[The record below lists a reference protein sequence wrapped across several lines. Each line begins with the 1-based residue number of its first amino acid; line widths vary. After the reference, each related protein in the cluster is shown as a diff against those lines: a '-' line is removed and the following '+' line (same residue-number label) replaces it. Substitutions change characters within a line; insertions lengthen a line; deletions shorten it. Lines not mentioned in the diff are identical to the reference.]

1 MKNRRRVGAAVAA
14 LLLGGAGLAI
24 TASPAQAAETTFK
37 VKCVPPAGGGS
48 PVEGETTAKV
58 TAPATA
64 KVGDEVEVSWETVKP
79 ASNNTDLMD
88 IPKDSVQPTGWITVG
103 GGGGELKVVGEK
115 KNPPIPKKAP
125 MQLSTMSG
133 KLKLTKAGKI
143 TLTPGKYDVAV
154 TFSFGT
160 FVTKCAPV
168 GEVTGG
174 ATIDVSAG
182 TSGGTTT
189 GGTTNG
195 GTTTGG
201 TTTGG
206 TTTGGTTSGGTTTG
220 GTTTGGTTTGG
231 TTTGGSTTGGTTSGG
246 TTTGGTTSGGTTGGS
261 GGQTDFPGKAVE
273 VAFDCGPVVPGG
285 IKTPV
290 TINAKKNGGSYDLT
304 VKTAKGAMAAP
315 MALPAGALKPSMDV
329 KLGGA
334 DSGTVKVSGPANA
347 EPIPDKAP
355 VSLSDMT
362 GTYKP
367 GKSGKVTLS
376 PDRLTIDV
384 TMAPGSTPINVPCKA
399 TSSGVSLELDT
410 AAQPGGSGSSS
421 GGTGSSGGS
430 ATGSSGGLAE
440 TGAEDEGGLQA
451 LALVAGTVILLGGA
465 VFTFT
470 PWRRLR
476 GGGTR

>member
-1 MKNRRRVGAAVAA
+1 MKNRRRVSAALVA

-24 TASPAQAAETTFK
+24 TAPTAQAAEATFK

-64 KVGDEVEVSWETVKP
+64 KVGDEVDVSWETVKP

-88 IPKDSVQPTGWITVG
+88 IPQDSVQPTGWITVG

-125 MQLSTMSG
+125 MQMSTMKG

-154 TFSFGT
+154 SFSFGT

-168 GEVTGG
+168 GEVKGG
-174 ATIDVSAG
+174 ATIDVS
-182 TSGGTTT
+182 GGS
-189 GGTTNG
+189 
-195 GTTTGG
+195 
-201 TTTGG
+201 
-206 TTTGGTTSGGTTTG
+206 SGGTTTG

-231 TTTGGSTTGGTTSGG
+231 TTTGGTATGGSTTGGS
-246 TTTGGTTSGGTTGGS
+246 TTGGS
-261 GGQTDFPGKAVE
+261 TASGGSGGGGGQTDFPGKAVE
-273 VAFDCGPVVPGG
+273 VAFDCGAVVPGG

-376 PDRLTIDV
+376 PDQLTIDV

-410 AAQPGGSGSSS
+410 TAQPGGSGSSTS
-421 GGTGSSGGS
+421 TGGS
-430 ATGSSGGLAE
+430 TTSGGGLAD
-440 TGAEDEGGLQA
+440 TGAEDEGGIKA

-465 VFTFT
+465 VFTVSRPRWRPRTT
-470 PWRRLR
+470 PAPTPSAPLSP
-476 GGGTR
+476 

>member
-1 MKNRRRVGAAVAA
+1 MKTQRRVSAAVVA
-14 LLLGGAGLAI
+14 LLLGGAGIAI
-24 TASPAQAAETTFK
+24 TASPAQAAETKFN

-58 TAPATA
+58 TAPASA
-64 KVGDEVEVSWETVKP
+64 KVGDEVDVSWETVKP

-88 IPKDSVQPTGWITVG
+88 IPQDAVQPTGWITVS

-125 MQLSTMSG
+125 MQMSVMKG

-160 FVTKCAPV
+160 FVTKCAPTGAV
-168 GEVTGG
+168 GVG

-182 TSGGTTT
+182 S
-189 GGTTNG
+189 
-195 GTTTGG
+195 
-201 TTTGG
+201 
-206 TTTGGTTSGGTTTG
+206 SGGTTTG

-231 TTTGGSTTGGTTSGG
+231 TTTGG
-246 TTTGGTTSGGTTGGS
+246 TTTGGTTSGGSTTGGG
-261 GGQTDFPGKAVE
+261 GGQTEFPGKAVE

-376 PDRLTIDV
+376 PDQLTIDV

-410 AAQPGGSGSSS
+410 TAQPGGSGSSTSSASSTS
-421 GGTGSSGGS
+421 G
-430 ATGSSGGLAE
+430 GGLAE
-440 TGAEDEGGLQA
+440 TGAEDEGGIKA

-476 GGGTR
+476 GTR

>member
-1 MKNRRRVGAAVAA
+1 MSAAVIA
-14 LLLGGAGLAI
+14 LLLGGAGIAI
-24 TASPAQAAETTFK
+24 GATPAQAAETKFN
-37 VKCVPPAGGGS
+37 VKCVPPAGGGA

-58 TAPATA
+58 TAPASA
-64 KVGDEVEVSWETVKP
+64 KVGDEVDVSWETVKP

-88 IPKDSVQPTGWITVG
+88 IPQDAVQPTGWITVG

-125 MQLSTMSG
+125 MQMSVMKG

-160 FVTKCAPV
+160 FVTKCAPTGAV
-168 GEVTGG
+168 GVG
-174 ATIDVSAG
+174 ATIDVAAG
-182 TSGGTTT
+182 S
-189 GGTTNG
+189 
-195 GTTTGG
+195 
-201 TTTGG
+201 
-206 TTTGGTTSGGTTTG
+206 SGGTTTG

-231 TTTGGSTTGGTTSGG
+231 TTTTGGS
-246 TTTGGTTSGGTTGGS
+246 TTTGGTTGGSTGGG

-376 PDRLTIDV
+376 PDQLTIDV

-399 TSSGVSLELDT
+399 ASSGVSLELDT
-410 AAQPGGSGSSS
+410 AAQPGGSGSSTS
-421 GGTGSSGGS
+421 SSGS
-430 ATGSSGGLAE
+430 TTSGGLAE
-440 TGAEDEGGLQA
+440 TGAEDEGGIKA

-476 GGGTR
+476 GTR

>member
-1 MKNRRRVGAAVAA
+1 MAA

-88 IPKDSVQPTGWITVG
+88 IPQDSVQPTGWITVG

-125 MQLSTMSG
+125 MQMSTMKG
-133 KLKLTKAGKI
+133 KLKLTKAGRI

-168 GEVTGG
+168 GEVEGG

-182 TSGGTTT
+182 S
-189 GGTTNG
+189 
-195 GTTTGG
+195 
-201 TTTGG
+201 
-206 TTTGGTTSGGTTTG
+206 SGGTTTG

-231 TTTGGSTTGGTTSGG
+231 TTTGGTTTGGATTGGTTTSSGG
-246 TTTGGTTSGGTTGGS
+246 SGSGGG

-290 TINAKKNGGSYDLT
+290 TINAKKNGGGYDLT

-362 GTYKP
+362 GTYTP

-399 TSSGVSLELDT
+399 ASSGVSLELDT
-410 AAQPGGSGSSS
+410 TAQPGGSGSST
-421 GGTGSSGGS
+421 GGSGGS
-430 ATGSSGGLAE
+430 GTSGGLAE
-440 TGAEDEGGLQA
+440 TGAEDEGGIKA
-451 LALVAGTVILLGGA
+451 LALVAGTVVLLGGA

-476 GGGTR
+476 GSR

>member
-1 MKNRRRVGAAVAA
+1 MKNRRRVSAALVA

-24 TASPAQAAETTFK
+24 TAPTAQAAEATFK
-37 VKCVPPAGGGS
+37 VRCVPPAGGGS
-48 PVEGETTAKV
+48 PVEGETTAKI
-58 TAPATA
+58 TAPAAA
-64 KVGDEVEVSWETVKP
+64 KVGDEVDVSWETVKP

-88 IPKDSVQPTGWITVG
+88 IPQDSVQPTGWITVG

-125 MQLSTMSG
+125 MQMSTMKG
-133 KLKLTKAGKI
+133 KLKLTKAGRI
-143 TLTPGKYDVAV
+143 SLTPGKYDVAV

-168 GEVTGG
+168 GEVKGG
-174 ATIDVSAG
+174 AVIDVS
-182 TSGGTTT
+182 GGSS
-189 GGTTNG
+189 
-195 GTTTGG
+195 
-201 TTTGG
+201 
-206 TTTGGTTSGGTTTG
+206 GGTTSGGTTSG
-220 GTTTGGTTTGG
+220 GTAA
-231 TTTGGSTTGGTTSGG
+231 GGTTSGG
-246 TTTGGTTSGGTTGGS
+246 TTSGGSTASGGTTTSGGS
-261 GGQTDFPGKAVE
+261 GGGGGQSDFPGKAVE

-367 GKSGKVTLS
+367 GRSGKVTLS
-376 PDRLTIDV
+376 PDQLTIDV
-384 TMAPGSTPINVPCKA
+384 TMAPGATPITVPCKA

-410 AAQPGGSGSSS
+410 TAQPGGSGSS
-421 GGTGSSGGS
+421 TS
-430 ATGSSGGLAE
+430 ATGSTTSGDLAE
-440 TGAEDEGGLQA
+440 TGAEDEGGIQA

-476 GGGTR
+476 GTR

>member
-1 MKNRRRVGAAVAA
+1 MKNRRRVSAALVA

-24 TASPAQAAETTFK
+24 TAPTAQAAEATFK

-64 KVGDEVEVSWETVKP
+64 KVGDEVDVSWETVKP

-88 IPKDSVQPTGWITVG
+88 IPQDSVQPTGWITVG

-125 MQLSTMSG
+125 MQMSTMKG

-154 TFSFGT
+154 SFSFGT

-168 GEVTGG
+168 GEVKGG
-174 ATIDVSAG
+174 ATIDVS
-182 TSGGTTT
+182 GGS
-189 GGTTNG
+189 
-195 GTTTGG
+195 
-201 TTTGG
+201 
-206 TTTGGTTSGGTTTG
+206 SGGTTTG

-231 TTTGGSTTGGTTSGG
+231 TTTGGSTTGGS
-246 TTTGGTTSGGTTGGS
+246 TTGGS
-261 GGQTDFPGKAVE
+261 TASGGSGGGGQTDFPGKAVE
-273 VAFDCGPVVPGG
+273 VAFDCGAVVPGG

-376 PDRLTIDV
+376 PDQLTIDV

-410 AAQPGGSGSSS
+410 TAQPGGSGSSTS
-421 GGTGSSGGS
+421 TTGS
-430 ATGSSGGLAE
+430 TTSGGLAD
-440 TGAEDEGGLQA
+440 TGAEDEGGIKA

-476 GGGTR
+476 GTR

>member
-1 MKNRRRVGAAVAA
+1 MSAALVA

-24 TASPAQAAETTFK
+24 TAPTAQAAEATFK

-48 PVEGETTAKV
+48 PVEGETTARV

-88 IPKDSVQPTGWITVG
+88 IPQDSVQPTGWITVG

-125 MQLSTMSG
+125 MQMSTMKG
-133 KLKLTKAGKI
+133 KLKLTKAGRI
-143 TLTPGKYDVAV
+143 SLTPGKYDVAV

-168 GEVTGG
+168 GEVKGG
-174 ATIDVSAG
+174 AVIDVSG
-182 TSGGTTT
+182 GSSGGTTSGGTTS
-189 GGTTNG
+189 
-195 GTTTGG
+195 
-201 TTTGG
+201 GG

-220 GTTTGGTTTGG
+220 GTTTGGTT
-231 TTTGGSTTGGTTSGG
+231 S
-246 TTTGGTTSGGTTGGS
+246 GGS
-261 GGQTDFPGKAVE
+261 GGGGGRTDFPGKAVE
-273 VAFDCGPVVPGG
+273 VSFDCGAVVPGG

-290 TINAKKNGGSYDLT
+290 TINAKKNGGGYDLT

-376 PDRLTIDV
+376 PDQLTIDV

-410 AAQPGGSGSSS
+410 TAQPGGSGSST
-421 GGTGSSGGS
+421 GGTGSTGG
-430 ATGSSGGLAE
+430 AASGGLAE
-440 TGAEDEGGLQA
+440 TGAEDEGGIKA

-476 GGGTR
+476 GTR

>member
-1 MKNRRRVGAAVAA
+1 MKNRRRATAALVA

-24 TASPAQAAETTFK
+24 TAPTAQAAEATFK
-37 VKCVPPAGGGS
+37 VRCVPPAGGGS
-48 PVEGETTAKV
+48 PVEGETTAKI
-58 TAPATA
+58 TAPAAA
-64 KVGDEVEVSWETVKP
+64 KVGDEVDVSWETLKP

-125 MQLSTMSG
+125 MQMSTMKG
-133 KLKLTKAGKI
+133 KLKLTKAGRI
-143 TLTPGKYDVAV
+143 TLTPGRYDVAV

-168 GEVTGG
+168 GEVAGG
-174 ATIDVSAG
+174 AAIDVSGDSSA
-182 TSGGTTT
+182 
-189 GGTTNG
+189 

-201 TTTGG
+201 TTTAGG
-206 TTTGGTTSGGTTTG
+206 TANGG
-220 GTTTGGTTTGG
+220 
-231 TTTGGSTTGGTTSGG
+231 
-246 TTTGGTTSGGTTGGS
+246 TTGGTTSGGTTGGTTS
-261 GGQTDFPGKAVE
+261 GGTTSGGSTTGGSTASGGSGGGGGQSDFPGTAVE
-273 VAFDCGPVVPGG
+273 VTFDCGAVVPGG

-290 TINAKKNGGSYDLT
+290 TINARKNGGSYGLT

-329 KLGGA
+329 RLGGA

-362 GTYKP
+362 GTYTP
-367 GKSGKVTLS
+367 GGSGRVTLS

-384 TMAPGSTPINVPCKA
+384 TMAPGSTPINVPCRA

-410 AAQPGGSGSSS
+410 TAQPGGSGSAT
-421 GGTGSSGGS
+421 GTTGST
-430 ATGSSGGLAE
+430 ASGGLAE
-440 TGAEDEGGLQA
+440 TGARDGGGVKA
-451 LALVAGTVILLGGA
+451 LALIAGTVILLGGA

-476 GGGTR
+476 GTR

>member
-1 MKNRRRVGAAVAA
+1 MKNRRRVSAALVA

-24 TASPAQAAETTFK
+24 TAPTAQAAEATFK

-64 KVGDEVEVSWETVKP
+64 KVGDEVDVSWETVKP

-88 IPKDSVQPTGWITVG
+88 IPQDSVQPTGWITVS

-125 MQLSTMSG
+125 MQMSTMKG

-154 TFSFGT
+154 SFSFGT

-168 GEVTGG
+168 GEVKGG
-174 ATIDVSAG
+174 ATIDVS
-182 TSGGTTT
+182 GG
-189 GGTTNG
+189 
-195 GTTTGG
+195 
-201 TTTGG
+201 
-206 TTTGGTTSGGTTTG
+206 SSG

-231 TTTGGSTTGGTTSGG
+231 TTTGGSTTGGS
-246 TTTGGTTSGGTTGGS
+246 TTGGS
-261 GGQTDFPGKAVE
+261 TASGGSGGGGGQTDFPGKAVE
-273 VAFDCGPVVPGG
+273 VAFDCGAVVPGG

-376 PDRLTIDV
+376 PDQLTIDV

-410 AAQPGGSGSSS
+410 TAQPGGSGSSTSTGGASAAS
-421 GGTGSSGGS
+421 G
-430 ATGSSGGLAE
+430 GGLAD
-440 TGAEDEGGLQA
+440 TGAEDEGGIKA

-476 GGGTR
+476 GTR

>member
-1 MKNRRRVGAAVAA
+1 MSAAVIA
-14 LLLGGAGLAI
+14 LLLGGAGIAI
-24 TASPAQAAETTFK
+24 GATPAQAAETKFN
-37 VKCVPPAGGGS
+37 VKCVPPAGGGD

-58 TAPATA
+58 TAPASA
-64 KVGDEVEVSWETVKP
+64 KVGDEVDVSWETVKP

-88 IPKDSVQPTGWITVG
+88 IPQDSVQPTGWITVG

-125 MQLSTMSG
+125 MQMSTMKG

-160 FVTKCAPV
+160 FVTKCAPTGDV
-168 GEVTGG
+168 GVG
-174 ATIDVSAG
+174 ATIDVAAG
-182 TSGGTTT
+182 TSGGTTN
-189 GGTTNG
+189 GGATNG
-195 GTTTGG
+195 GATNGGATNGGATNGGATTGG
-201 TTTGG
+201 ATNGG
-206 TTTGGTTSGGTTTG
+206 ATNGGATSGGTTAG
-220 GTTTGGTTTGG
+220 G
-231 TTTGGSTTGGTTSGG
+231 
-246 TTTGGTTSGGTTGGS
+246 
-261 GGQTDFPGKAVE
+261 GGQTDFPGKPVE

-304 VKTAKGAMAAP
+304 VKTAKGAMASP
-315 MALPAGALKPSMDV
+315 MALPAGALKPSMNI

-334 DSGTVKVSGPANA
+334 DSGMVKVSGPANA

-367 GKSGKVTLS
+367 GKTGKVTLS
-376 PDRLTIDV
+376 PDQLTIDV
-384 TMAPGSTPINVPCKA
+384 TMAPGATPINVPCKA
-399 TSSGVSLELDT
+399 ASSGVSLELDT
-410 AAQPGGSGSSS
+410 TAQEGGSGSPAT
-421 GGTGSSGGS
+421 TGSTGS
-430 ATGSSGGLAE
+430 AGASGGLAE
-440 TGAEDEGGLQA
+440 TGAEDEGGIKA

-476 GGGTR
+476 GTR

>member
-1 MKNRRRVGAAVAA
+1 MKNRRSVSAALVA

-24 TASPAQAAETTFK
+24 TAPPAQAAEATFK
-37 VKCVPPAGGGS
+37 VRCVPPAGGGS

-88 IPKDSVQPTGWITVG
+88 IPRDSVQPTGWITVG

-125 MQLSTMSG
+125 MQMSTMKG
-133 KLKLTKAGKI
+133 KLKLTKAGRVS
-143 TLTPGKYDVAV
+143 LTPGRYDVAV
-154 TFSFGT
+154 TFPFGT

-168 GEVTGG
+168 GEVRGG
-174 ATIDVSAG
+174 AVIDVSDG
-182 TSGGTTT
+182 SS
-189 GGTTNG
+189 G

-220 GTTTGGTTTGG
+220 GT
-231 TTTGGSTTGGTTSGG
+231 SSGG
-246 TTTGGTTSGGTTGGS
+246 TTTSGGS
-261 GGQTDFPGKAVE
+261 GGAGGRTDFPGKAVE
-273 VAFDCGPVVPGG
+273 VSFDCGAVVPGG
-285 IKTPV
+285 IRTPV
-290 TINAKKNGGSYDLT
+290 TINARKNGGSYDLT

-367 GKSGKVTLS
+367 GRSGKVTLS

-410 AAQPGGSGSSS
+410 TAQPGGSGSST
-421 GGTGSSGGS
+421 GGTGS
-430 ATGSSGGLAE
+430 AASGGLAE
-440 TGAEDEGGLQA
+440 TGAEDEGGIKA

-476 GGGTR
+476 GTR

>member
-1 MKNRRRVGAAVAA
+1 MSAALVA

-24 TASPAQAAETTFK
+24 TAPTAQAAEATFK
-37 VKCVPPAGGGS
+37 VRCVPPAGGGS
-48 PVEGETTAKV
+48 PVEGETTAKI
-58 TAPATA
+58 TAPAAA
-64 KVGDEVEVSWETVKP
+64 KVGDEVDVSWETVKP

-88 IPKDSVQPTGWITVG
+88 IPQDSVQPTGWITVG

-125 MQLSTMSG
+125 MQMSTMKG
-133 KLKLTKAGKI
+133 KLKLTKAGRI
-143 TLTPGKYDVAV
+143 SLTPGKYDVAV

-168 GEVTGG
+168 GEVKGG
-174 ATIDVSAG
+174 AVIDVS
-182 TSGGTTT
+182 GGSS
-189 GGTTNG
+189 
-195 GTTTGG
+195 
-201 TTTGG
+201 
-206 TTTGGTTSGGTTTG
+206 GGTTSGGTTSG
-220 GTTTGGTTTGG
+220 GTAA
-231 TTTGGSTTGGTTSGG
+231 GGTTSGG
-246 TTTGGTTSGGTTGGS
+246 TTSGGSTASGGTTTSGGS
-261 GGQTDFPGKAVE
+261 GGGGGQSDFPGKAVE
-273 VAFDCGPVVPGG
+273 VAFDCGAVVPGG

-367 GKSGKVTLS
+367 GRSGKVTLS
-376 PDRLTIDV
+376 PDQLTIDV
-384 TMAPGSTPINVPCKA
+384 TMAPGATPITVPCKA

-410 AAQPGGSGSSS
+410 TAQPGGSGSS
-421 GGTGSSGGS
+421 TS
-430 ATGSSGGLAE
+430 ATGSTTSGGLAE
-440 TGAEDEGGLQA
+440 TGAEDEGGIQA

-476 GGGTR
+476 GTR

>member
-1 MKNRRRVGAAVAA
+1 MSAAVVA
-14 LLLGGAGLAI
+14 LLLGGAGIAI
-24 TASPAQAAETTFK
+24 TASPAQAAETTFN

-58 TAPATA
+58 TAPTSA
-64 KVGDEVEVSWETVKP
+64 KVGDEVDVSWETVKP

-88 IPKDSVQPTGWITVG
+88 IPQDAVQPTGWITVS

-125 MQLSTMSG
+125 MQMSVMKG

-160 FVTKCAPV
+160 FVTKCAPTGAV
-168 GEVTGG
+168 GVG

-182 TSGGTTT
+182 SSGGTTT
-189 GGTTNG
+189 GGA
-195 GTTTGG
+195 TTGG

-206 TTTGGTTSGGTTTG
+206 ATTGGATTG

-231 TTTGGSTTGGTTSGG
+231 TTTGGSTTGGG
-246 TTTGGTTSGGTTGGS
+246 

-376 PDRLTIDV
+376 PDQLTIDV

-410 AAQPGGSGSSS
+410 AAQPGGSGSS
-421 GGTGSSGGS
+421 TASGGS
-430 ATGSSGGLAE
+430 TSGGGLAE
-440 TGAEDEGGLQA
+440 TGAEDEGGIKA
-451 LALVAGTVILLGGA
+451 LALVAGTVILLGAA

-476 GGGTR
+476 GTR

>member
-1 MKNRRRVGAAVAA
+1 MRAPGRGRR
-14 LLLGGAGLAI
+14 
-24 TASPAQAAETTFK
+24 
-37 VKCVPPAGGGS
+37 AGG
-48 PVEGETTAKV
+48 GETTAKV
-58 TAPATA
+58 TAPASA
-64 KVGDEVEVSWETVKP
+64 KVGDEVDVSWETVKP

-88 IPKDSVQPTGWITVG
+88 IPQDAVQPTGWITVG

-125 MQLSTMSG
+125 MQMSVMKG

-160 FVTKCAPV
+160 FVTKCAPTGTV
-168 GEVTGG
+168 GVG
-174 ATIDVSAG
+174 ATIDVAAG
-182 TSGGTTT
+182 S
-189 GGTTNG
+189 
-195 GTTTGG
+195 
-201 TTTGG
+201 
-206 TTTGGTTSGGTTTG
+206 S
-220 GTTTGGTTTGG
+220 GG
-231 TTTGGSTTGGTTSGG
+231 TTTGGSTTGGS
-246 TTTGGTTSGGTTGGS
+246 TTGGS
-261 GGQTDFPGKAVE
+261 TTGGSTTGGSTTGGSTSGGSSSGGGGGQTDFPGKAVE

-376 PDRLTIDV
+376 PDQLTIDV
-384 TMAPGSTPINVPCKA
+384 TMAPGATPINVPCKA

-410 AAQPGGSGSSS
+410 AAQPGGSGSTTAS
-421 GGTGSSGGS
+421 GSGT
-430 ATGSSGGLAE
+430 SGGLAE
-440 TGAEDEGGLQA
+440 TGAEDEGGIKA

-476 GGGTR
+476 GTR

>member
-1 MKNRRRVGAAVAA
+1 MKNRRRVSAALVA

-24 TASPAQAAETTFK
+24 TAPTAQAAEATFK

-64 KVGDEVEVSWETVKP
+64 KVGDEVDVSWETVKP

-88 IPKDSVQPTGWITVG
+88 IPQDSVQPTGWITVG

-125 MQLSTMSG
+125 MQMSTMKG

-154 TFSFGT
+154 SFSFGT

-168 GEVTGG
+168 GEVKGG
-174 ATIDVSAG
+174 ATIDVS
-182 TSGGTTT
+182 GGS
-189 GGTTNG
+189 
-195 GTTTGG
+195 
-201 TTTGG
+201 
-206 TTTGGTTSGGTTTG
+206 SGGTTTG

-231 TTTGGSTTGGTTSGG
+231 TTTGGSTTGGS
-246 TTTGGTTSGGTTGGS
+246 TTGGS
-261 GGQTDFPGKAVE
+261 TASGGSGGGGGQTDFPGKAVE
-273 VAFDCGPVVPGG
+273 VAFDCGAVVPGG

-376 PDRLTIDV
+376 PDQLTIDV

-410 AAQPGGSGSSS
+410 TAQPGGSGSSTSTTS
-421 GGTGSSGGS
+421 G
-430 ATGSSGGLAE
+430 GGLAD
-440 TGAEDEGGLQA
+440 TGAEDEGGIKA

-476 GGGTR
+476 GTR

>member
-1 MKNRRRVGAAVAA
+1 MVA
-14 LLLGGAGLAI
+14 LLLSGAGVAVA
-24 TASPAQAAETTFK
+24 ASPAQAAEATFK
-37 VKCVPPAGGGS
+37 VKCVPPAGGGD
-48 PVEGETTAKV
+48 PVEGETTAKI
-58 TAPATA
+58 TAPAAA
-64 KVGDEVEVSWETVKP
+64 KVGDEVDVSWETVKP
-79 ASNNTDLMD
+79 ASNNTDLMV
-88 IPKDSVQPTGWITVG
+88 IPKDSVQPTGWLTVG
-103 GGGGELKVVGEK
+103 GGGGEVKVVGEK
-115 KNPPIPKKAP
+115 KNPEIPKKAP
-125 MQLSTMSG
+125 MVMSTMKG

-143 TLTPGKYDVAV
+143 TVTPGKYEVAV

-168 GEVTGG
+168 GEVKGG
-174 ATIDVSAG
+174 AVIDVTDG
-182 TSGGTTT
+182 GGT
-189 GGTTNG
+189 
-195 GTTTGG
+195 
-201 TTTGG
+201 
-206 TTTGGTTSGGTTTG
+206 GGTTTG

-231 TTTGGSTTGGTTSGG
+231 TTTGGTTTGG
-246 TTTGGTTSGGTTGGS
+246 TTTGGATTGGSGGGTGGS

-273 VAFDCGPVVPGG
+273 VAYDCGAVVPGG

-290 TINAKKNGGSYDLT
+290 TVNARKNAGGAFDLT

-315 MALPAGALKPSMDV
+315 MALPAGALKPSMDI

-334 DSGTVKVSGPANA
+334 DSGTVKVTGPANA

-376 PDRLTIDV
+376 PDQLTIDV

-399 TSSGVSLELDT
+399 TGSGVSLELDT
-410 AAQPGGSGSSS
+410 TAQPGGSGSTSS
-421 GGTGSSGGS
+421 GSAASGS
-430 ATGSSGGLAE
+430 AGPGGLAE
-440 TGAEDEGGLQA
+440 TGADDDGGLKA
-451 LALVAGTVILLGGA
+451 LGLVAGTVILLGGA

-476 GGGTR
+476 GTR

>member
-1 MKNRRRVGAAVAA
+1 MA
-14 LLLGGAGLAI
+14 
-24 TASPAQAAETTFK
+24 ASPAQAADATYK
-37 VKCVPPAGGGS
+37 VKCVPPAGGGD
-48 PVEGETTAKV
+48 PVEGESTVKI

-64 KVGDEVEVSWETVKP
+64 KVGDEVDVSWETVKP
-79 ASNNTDLMD
+79 ASNNTDLMV
-88 IPKDSVQPTGWITVG
+88 IPKDSVVPTGWFTVG

-115 KNPPIPKKAP
+115 KNPEIPKKAP
-125 MQLSTMSG
+125 MVMSTMKG
-133 KLKLTKAGKI
+133 KLKLTKAGKV
-143 TLTPGKYDVAV
+143 TLTPGRYEVAV
-154 TFSFGT
+154 SFPFGT

-168 GEVTGG
+168 GTVSGG
-174 ATIDVSAG
+174 ATIDVAEGS
-182 TSGGTTT
+182 TGGATT
-189 GGTTNG
+189 GGA
-195 GTTTGG
+195 TTGG
-201 TTTGG
+201 ATTGG
-206 TTTGGTTSGGTTTG
+206 ATTGGATTG
-220 GTTTGGTTTGG
+220 GATTGGATTGG
-231 TTTGGSTTGGTTSGG
+231 ATTGSTTGGATTGS
-246 TTTGGTTSGGTTGGS
+246 TTGGG

-290 TINAKKNGGSYDLT
+290 TINAKKSGGDYQLT

-315 MALPAGALKPSMDV
+315 MALPAGALKPSMNV

-347 EPIPDKAP
+347 DPIPDKAP

-376 PDRLTIDV
+376 PDQLTIDV

-399 TSSGVSLELDT
+399 ASSGVSLELDT
-410 AAQPGGSGSSS
+410 AAQPGGSGSTTA
-421 GGTGSSGGS
+421 GTTGATGGGS
-430 ATGSSGGLAE
+430 AASGGLAE
-440 TGAEDEGGLQA
+440 TGAEDEGGIKA

-465 VFTFT
+465 VFAFT

-476 GGGTR
+476 GTR

>member
-1 MKNRRRVGAAVAA
+1 MKNRRRVSAALVA

-24 TASPAQAAETTFK
+24 TAPTAQAAEATFK

-64 KVGDEVEVSWETVKP
+64 KVGDEVDVAWETVKP

-88 IPKDSVQPTGWITVG
+88 IPQDSVQPTGWITVG

-125 MQLSTMSG
+125 MQMSTMKG

-154 TFSFGT
+154 SFPFGT

-168 GEVTGG
+168 GEVKGG
-174 ATIDVSAG
+174 ATIDVS
-182 TSGGTTT
+182 GG
-189 GGTTNG
+189 
-195 GTTTGG
+195 
-201 TTTGG
+201 
-206 TTTGGTTSGGTTTG
+206 STG

-231 TTTGGSTTGGTTSGG
+231 TTTGGSTTGGS
-246 TTTGGTTSGGTTGGS
+246 TTGGS
-261 GGQTDFPGKAVE
+261 TASGGSGGGGGQTDFPGKAVE
-273 VAFDCGPVVPGG
+273 VAFDCGAVVPGG

-376 PDRLTIDV
+376 PDQLTIDV

-410 AAQPGGSGSSS
+410 TAQPGGSGSSTSTGGAAAS
-421 GGTGSSGGS
+421 G
-430 ATGSSGGLAE
+430 GGLAD
-440 TGAEDEGGLQA
+440 TGAEDEGGIKA

-476 GGGTR
+476 GTR

>member
-1 MKNRRRVGAAVAA
+1 MVA

-24 TASPAQAAETTFK
+24 TAPTAQAAEATFK

-64 KVGDEVEVSWETVKP
+64 KVGDEVDVFWETVKP

-88 IPKDSVQPTGWITVG
+88 IPQDSVQPTGWITVG

-125 MQLSTMSG
+125 MQMSTMKG

-154 TFSFGT
+154 SFSFGT

-168 GEVTGG
+168 GEVKGG
-174 ATIDVSAG
+174 AVIDVS
-182 TSGGTTT
+182 GGSS
-189 GGTTNG
+189 G

-206 TTTGGTTSGGTTTG
+206 TATG

-231 TTTGGSTTGGTTSGG
+231 TTTGGSTASGG
-246 TTTGGTTSGGTTGGS
+246 SGGG

-273 VAFDCGPVVPGG
+273 VSFDCGAVVPGG

-376 PDRLTIDV
+376 PDQLTIDV

-410 AAQPGGSGSSS
+410 TAQPGGSGSSTSTS
-421 GGTGSSGGS
+421 GSTTSG
-430 ATGSSGGLAE
+430 GGLAD
-440 TGAEDEGGLQA
+440 TGAEDEGGIKA

-476 GGGTR
+476 GTR

>member
-1 MKNRRRVGAAVAA
+1 MSAAVIA
-14 LLLGGAGLAI
+14 LLLGGAGIAI
-24 TASPAQAAETTFK
+24 GATPAQAAETKFN
-37 VKCVPPAGGGS
+37 VKCVPPAGGGA

-58 TAPATA
+58 TAPASA
-64 KVGDEVEVSWETVKP
+64 KVGDEVDVSWETVKP

-88 IPKDSVQPTGWITVG
+88 IPQDAVQPTGWITVG

-125 MQLSTMSG
+125 MQMSVMKG

-160 FVTKCAPV
+160 FVTKCAPTGAV
-168 GEVTGG
+168 GVG
-174 ATIDVSAG
+174 ATIDVAAG
-182 TSGGTTT
+182 S
-189 GGTTNG
+189 
-195 GTTTGG
+195 
-201 TTTGG
+201 
-206 TTTGGTTSGGTTTG
+206 SGGTTTG

-231 TTTGGSTTGGTTSGG
+231 TTTGG
-246 TTTGGTTSGGTTGGS
+246 TTTGGSITGGSTTTGGS
-261 GGQTDFPGKAVE
+261 TGGSTGGGGGQTDFPGKAVE

-334 DSGTVKVSGPANA
+334 DSGTVKVTGPANA

-376 PDRLTIDV
+376 PDQLTIDV
-384 TMAPGSTPINVPCKA
+384 TMAPGATPINVPCKA
-399 TSSGVSLELDT
+399 ASSGVSLELDT
-410 AAQPGGSGSSS
+410 AAQPGGSGSSTVS
-421 GGTGSSGGS
+421 GGGSS
-430 ATGSSGGLAE
+430 TSGGLAE
-440 TGAEDEGGLQA
+440 TGAEDEGGIKA

-476 GGGTR
+476 GTR

>member
-1 MKNRRRVGAAVAA
+1 MIA
-14 LLLGGAGLAI
+14 LLLGGAGIAI
-24 TASPAQAAETTFK
+24 GATPAQAAETKFN
-37 VKCVPPAGGGS
+37 VKCVPPAGGGA

-58 TAPATA
+58 TAPASA
-64 KVGDEVEVSWETVKP
+64 KVGDEVDVSWETVKP

-88 IPKDSVQPTGWITVG
+88 IPQDAVQPTGWITVG

-125 MQLSTMSG
+125 MQMSVMKG

-160 FVTKCAPV
+160 FVTKCAPTGAV
-168 GEVTGG
+168 GVG
-174 ATIDVSAG
+174 ATIDVAAG
-182 TSGGTTT
+182 S
-189 GGTTNG
+189 
-195 GTTTGG
+195 
-201 TTTGG
+201 
-206 TTTGGTTSGGTTTG
+206 SGGTTTG

-231 TTTGGSTTGGTTSGG
+231 TTTGGSTTT
-246 TTTGGTTSGGTTGGS
+246 GGTTGGS
-261 GGQTDFPGKAVE
+261 TGGGGGQTDFPGKAVE

-376 PDRLTIDV
+376 PDQLTIDV

-399 TSSGVSLELDT
+399 ASSGVSLELDT
-410 AAQPGGSGSSS
+410 AAQPGGSGSSTS
-421 GGTGSSGGS
+421 SSGS
-430 ATGSSGGLAE
+430 TTSGGLAE
-440 TGAEDEGGLQA
+440 TGAEDEGGIKA

-476 GGGTR
+476 GTR

>member
-1 MKNRRRVGAAVAA
+1 MSAALVA
-14 LLLGGAGLAI
+14 LLLGGAGIAI
-24 TASPAQAAETTFK
+24 GATPAQAAETRFN

-58 TAPATA
+58 SAPATA
-64 KVGDEVEVSWETVKP
+64 KVGDEVDVSWETVKP

-88 IPKDSVQPTGWITVG
+88 IPQDSVQPTGWITVG

-125 MQLSTMSG
+125 MQMSTMKG

-160 FVTKCAPV
+160 FVTKCAPTGAV
-168 GEVTGG
+168 GVG

-189 GGTTNG
+189 GGTT
-195 GTTTGG
+195 T
-201 TTTGG
+201 
-206 TTTGGTTSGGTTTG
+206 GGTTTG

-231 TTTGGSTTGGTTSGG
+231 TTTGGSTTGS
-246 TTTGGTTSGGTTGGS
+246 TTGGS

-273 VAFDCGPVVPGG
+273 VAYDCGAVVPGG

-290 TINAKKNGGSYDLT
+290 TVNAKKNGGGGYDLT

-315 MALPAGALKPSMDV
+315 MALPAGALKPSMDI

-347 EPIPDKAP
+347 EPIADKAP

-376 PDRLTIDV
+376 PDQLTIDV
-384 TMAPGSTPINVPCKA
+384 TMAPGSTPIVVPCKA

-410 AAQPGGSGSSS
+410 TAQPGGSGSTTA
-421 GGTGSSGGS
+421 GTAGTVGGSSS
-430 ATGSSGGLAE
+430 STSGGLAE
-440 TGAEDEGGLQA
+440 TGAEDDGGIRA

-465 VFTFT
+465 VFAFT

-476 GGGTR
+476 GTR

>member
-1 MKNRRRVGAAVAA
+1 MSAAVVA
-14 LLLGGAGLAI
+14 LLLGGAGIAI
-24 TASPAQAAETTFK
+24 TATPAQAAETKFN

-58 TAPATA
+58 TAPASA
-64 KVGDEVEVSWETVKP
+64 KVGDEVDVSWETVKP

-88 IPKDSVQPTGWITVG
+88 IPQDAVQPTGWITVS

-125 MQLSTMSG
+125 MQMSVMKG

-160 FVTKCAPV
+160 FVTKCAPTGTV
-168 GEVTGG
+168 GVG

-182 TSGGTTT
+182 SS
-189 GGTTNG
+189 G

-206 TTTGGTTSGGTTTG
+206 TTTGGTTSGG
-220 GTTTGGTTTGG
+220 
-231 TTTGGSTTGGTTSGG
+231 STTGGG
-246 TTTGGTTSGGTTGGS
+246 

-355 VSLSDMT
+355 VSLSEMT

-376 PDRLTIDV
+376 PDQLTIDV

-410 AAQPGGSGSSS
+410 TAQPGGSGSSTSSAGSTS
-421 GGTGSSGGS
+421 G
-430 ATGSSGGLAE
+430 GGLAE
-440 TGAEDEGGLQA
+440 TGAEDEGGIKA

-476 GGGTR
+476 GTR

>member
-1 MKNRRRVGAAVAA
+1 MSAAVIA
-14 LLLGGAGLAI
+14 LLLGGAGIAI
-24 TASPAQAAETTFK
+24 GATPAQAAETKFN
-37 VKCVPPAGGGS
+37 VKCVPPAGGGD
-48 PVEGETTAKV
+48 PVQGETTAKV
-58 TAPATA
+58 SAPASA
-64 KVGDEVEVSWETVKP
+64 KVGDEVDVSWETVKP

-88 IPKDSVQPTGWITVG
+88 IPQDSVQPTGWITVG

-125 MQLSTMSG
+125 MQMSTMKG

-160 FVTKCAPV
+160 FVTKCAPT
-168 GEVTGG
+168 GEVGVG
-174 ATIDVSAG
+174 ATIDVADG
-182 TSGGTTT
+182 TS

-195 GTTTGG
+195 GTTNGG
-201 TTTGG
+201 ATNGG
-206 TTTGGTTSGGTTTG
+206 ATNGGATNGGATNGGATNGGATNGGATNGGATNGGATSGGA
-220 GTTTGGTTTGG
+220 
-231 TTTGGSTTGGTTSGG
+231 
-246 TTTGGTTSGGTTGGS
+246 
-261 GGQTDFPGKAVE
+261 GGQTDFPGKPVE

-304 VKTAKGAMAAP
+304 VKTAKGAMASP
-315 MALPAGALKPSMDV
+315 MALPAGALKPSMNI

-334 DSGTVKVSGPANA
+334 DSGMVKVSGPANA

-367 GKSGKVTLS
+367 GKTGKVTLS
-376 PDRLTIDV
+376 PDQLTIDV
-384 TMAPGSTPINVPCKA
+384 TMAPGATPINVPCKA
-399 TSSGVSLELDT
+399 ASSGVSLELDT
-410 AAQPGGSGSSS
+410 TAQAGGSGSPST
-421 GGTGSSGGS
+421 TGSTS
-430 ATGSSGGLAE
+430 ASGGLAE
-440 TGAEDEGGLQA
+440 TGAEDEGGIKA

-476 GGGTR
+476 GTR

>member
-1 MKNRRRVGAAVAA
+1 MKTQRRVSAAVVA
-14 LLLGGAGLAI
+14 LLLGGAGIAMA
-24 TASPAQAAETTFK
+24 ASPAQAAEATFK
-37 VKCVPPAGGGS
+37 VKCVPPAGGGD

-64 KVGDEVEVSWETVKP
+64 KVGDEVDVSWETVKP

-88 IPKDSVQPTGWITVG
+88 IPQDSVQPTGWITVG

-125 MQLSTMSG
+125 MVMSTMKG

-143 TLTPGKYDVAV
+143 TLTPGKYEVAV

-168 GEVTGG
+168 GEVKGG
-174 ATIDVSAG
+174 ATIDVAAG
-182 TSGGTTT
+182 SS

-195 GTTTGG
+195 GTTN
-201 TTTGG
+201 
-206 TTTGGTTSGGTTTG
+206 GGTTSGGTTNG
-220 GTTTGGTTTGG
+220 GTTNGGTTN
-231 TTTGGSTTGGTTSGG
+231 GGTTSGG
-246 TTTGGTTSGGTTGGS
+246 G

-315 MALPAGALKPSMDV
+315 MALPAGALKPSMNV

-334 DSGTVKVSGPANA
+334 DSGMVKVSGPANA

-367 GKSGKVTLS
+367 GKTGKVTLS
-376 PDRLTIDV
+376 PDQLTIDV

-410 AAQPGGSGSSS
+410 AAQPGGSGSPST
-421 GGTGSSGGS
+421 TG
-430 ATGSSGGLAE
+430 ATATASGGLAE
-440 TGAEDEGGLQA
+440 TGAEDEGGIKA

-476 GGGTR
+476 GTR

>member
-1 MKNRRRVGAAVAA
+1 MAA

-88 IPKDSVQPTGWITVG
+88 IPQDSVQPTGWITVG

-125 MQLSTMSG
+125 MQMSTMKG

-168 GEVTGG
+168 GEVKGG

-182 TSGGTTT
+182 S
-189 GGTTNG
+189 
-195 GTTTGG
+195 
-201 TTTGG
+201 
-206 TTTGGTTSGGTTTG
+206 SGGTTTG

-231 TTTGGSTTGGTTSGG
+231 TTTGGTTTGGATTGGTTTSSGG
-246 TTTGGTTSGGTTGGS
+246 SGSGGGG

-290 TINAKKNGGSYDLT
+290 TINAKKNGGGYDLT

-362 GTYKP
+362 GTYTP

-399 TSSGVSLELDT
+399 ASSGVSLELDT
-410 AAQPGGSGSSS
+410 TAQPGGSGSST
-421 GGTGSSGGS
+421 GGSGGS
-430 ATGSSGGLAE
+430 GTSGGLAE
-440 TGAEDEGGLQA
+440 TGAEDEGGIKA
-451 LALVAGTVILLGGA
+451 LALVAGTVVLLGGA

-476 GGGTR
+476 GSR

>member
-1 MKNRRRVGAAVAA
+1 MKNRRRVSAALVA

-24 TASPAQAAETTFK
+24 TAPTAQAAEATFK
-37 VKCVPPAGGGS
+37 VRCVPPAGGGS
-48 PVEGETTAKV
+48 PVEGETTARV

-88 IPKDSVQPTGWITVG
+88 IPQDSVQPTGWITVG

-125 MQLSTMSG
+125 MRMSTMKG
-133 KLKLTKAGKI
+133 KLKLTKAGKVS
-143 TLTPGKYDVAV
+143 LTPGKYDVAV
-154 TFSFGT
+154 SFPFGT

-168 GEVTGG
+168 GEVKGG
-174 ATIDVSAG
+174 AVIDVTAG
-182 TSGGTTT
+182 SS
-189 GGTTNG
+189 
-195 GTTTGG
+195 GG

-206 TTTGGTTSGGTTTG
+206 TTTGGTTSGGTATG
-220 GTTTGGTTTGG
+220 GTATGGA
-231 TTTGGSTTGGTTSGG
+231 GGSTTTSGG
-246 TTTGGTTSGGTTGGS
+246 SGS
-261 GGQTDFPGKAVE
+261 GGGGGQSDFPGKAVE
-273 VAFDCGPVVPGG
+273 VSFDCGAVVPGG

-376 PDRLTIDV
+376 PDQLTIDV

-410 AAQPGGSGSSS
+410 TAQPGGSGSP
-421 GGTGSSGGS
+421 TTTGGS
-430 ATGSSGGLAE
+430 TTSGGLAD
-440 TGAEDEGGLQA
+440 TGAEDGGGVKA

-476 GGGTR
+476 GTRR

>member
-1 MKNRRRVGAAVAA
+1 MKTQRRVSAAVVA
-14 LLLGGAGLAI
+14 LLLGGAGLA
-24 TASPAQAAETTFK
+24 TAASPAQAADATYK
-37 VKCVPPAGGGS
+37 VRCVPPAGGGD

-64 KVGDEVEVSWETVKP
+64 KVGDEVDVSWETVKP

-88 IPKDSVQPTGWITVG
+88 IPKDAVQPTGWITVG
-103 GGGGELKVVGEK
+103 EGGGELKVVGEK

-125 MQLSTMSG
+125 MQMSIMKG

-143 TLTPGKYDVAV
+143 TLTPGKYEVAV

-160 FVTKCAPV
+160 FVTKCAPT
-168 GEVTGG
+168 GEVKGG

-182 TSGGTTT
+182 SSGGTTT
-189 GGTTNG
+189 G

-206 TTTGGTTSGGTTTG
+206 TTTGGTTSGGTT
-220 GTTTGGTTTGG
+220 
-231 TTTGGSTTGGTTSGG
+231 S
-246 TTTGGTTSGGTTGGS
+246 GGTTSGGTTGGG

-304 VKTAKGAMAAP
+304 VKTARGAMAAP
-315 MALPAGALKPSMDV
+315 MALPAGALKPSMAV

-334 DSGTVKVSGPANA
+334 DSGTVKVAGPANA

-367 GKSGKVTLS
+367 GKTGKVTLS
-376 PDRLTIDV
+376 PDQLTIDV
-384 TMAPGSTPINVPCKA
+384 TMAPGATPINVPCKA

-410 AAQPGGSGSSS
+410 TAQAGGSGSSTS
-421 GGTGSSGGS
+421 TTGS
-430 ATGSSGGLAE
+430 TTSGGLAE
-440 TGAEDEGGLQA
+440 TGAQDEGGIKA

-476 GGGTR
+476 GTR

>member
-1 MKNRRRVGAAVAA
+1 MKNRRRVSAALVA

-24 TASPAQAAETTFK
+24 TAPTAQAAEATFK

-64 KVGDEVEVSWETVKP
+64 KVGDEVDVSWETVKP

-88 IPKDSVQPTGWITVG
+88 IPQDSVQPTGWITVG

-125 MQLSTMSG
+125 MQMSTMKG

-154 TFSFGT
+154 SFSFGT

-168 GEVTGG
+168 GEVKGG
-174 ATIDVSAG
+174 ATIDVS
-182 TSGGTTT
+182 GGS
-189 GGTTNG
+189 
-195 GTTTGG
+195 
-201 TTTGG
+201 
-206 TTTGGTTSGGTTTG
+206 SGGTTTG

-231 TTTGGSTTGGTTSGG
+231 TTTGGTTTGG
-246 TTTGGTTSGGTTGGS
+246 TTTGGTTASGGSGGG

-273 VAFDCGPVVPGG
+273 VAFDCGAVVPGG

-410 AAQPGGSGSSS
+410 TAQPGGSGSSTS
-421 GGTGSSGGS
+421 TGGAAAAG
-430 ATGSSGGLAE
+430 GGLAE
-440 TGAEDEGGLQA
+440 TGAEDEGGIKA

-476 GGGTR
+476 GTR

>member
-1 MKNRRRVGAAVAA
+1 MVA
-14 LLLGGAGLAI
+14 LLLGGAGIAI
-24 TASPAQAAETTFK
+24 SASPALAAEATFK
-37 VKCVPPAGGGS
+37 VKCVPPAGGGD
-48 PVEGETTAKV
+48 PVEGETTAKI

-64 KVGDEVEVSWETVKP
+64 KVGDEVDVVWETVKP

-88 IPKDSVQPTGWITVG
+88 IPQDSVQPTGWIAVG
-103 GGGGELKVVGEK
+103 GGMGELKVVGEK

-125 MQLSTMSG
+125 MVMSPMKG

-160 FVTKCAPV
+160 FVTKCAPT
-168 GEVTGG
+168 GEVKGG

-182 TSGGTTT
+182 SSGGTTS
-189 GGTTNG
+189 
-195 GTTTGG
+195 
-201 TTTGG
+201 
-206 TTTGGTTSGGTTTG
+206 GGTTSGGTTTG
-220 GTTTGGTTTGG
+220 GA
-231 TTTGGSTTGGTTSGG
+231 TTGGSTTGGGSTTTSGG
-246 TTTGGTTSGGTTGGS
+246 STTGGG

-315 MALPAGALKPSMDV
+315 MALPAGALKPSMNV

-355 VSLSDMT
+355 VSLNDMT

-367 GKSGKVTLS
+367 GKTGKVSLS
-376 PDRLTIDV
+376 PDQLTIDV

-410 AAQPGGSGSSS
+410 AAQPGGSGSATTT
-421 GGTGSSGGS
+421 GTS
-430 ATGSSGGLAE
+430 TSGGLAE
-440 TGAEDEGGLQA
+440 TGAEDEGGIKA
-451 LALVAGTVILLGGA
+451 LALVAGTVILLGAG

-476 GGGTR
+476 GTR

>member
-1 MKNRRRVGAAVAA
+1 MKNRRRVSAALVA

-24 TASPAQAAETTFK
+24 TAPTAQAAEATFK

-64 KVGDEVEVSWETVKP
+64 KVGDEVDVSWETVKP

-88 IPKDSVQPTGWITVG
+88 IPQDSVQPTGWITVG

-125 MQLSTMSG
+125 MQMSTMKG

-154 TFSFGT
+154 SFSFGT

-168 GEVTGG
+168 GEVKGG
-174 ATIDVSAG
+174 ATIDVS
-182 TSGGTTT
+182 GGS
-189 GGTTNG
+189 
-195 GTTTGG
+195 
-201 TTTGG
+201 
-206 TTTGGTTSGGTTTG
+206 SGGTTTG

-231 TTTGGSTTGGTTSGG
+231 TTTGGSTTGGS
-246 TTTGGTTSGGTTGGS
+246 TTGGS
-261 GGQTDFPGKAVE
+261 TASGGSGGGGGQTDFPGKAVE
-273 VAFDCGPVVPGG
+273 VAFDCGAVVPGG

-376 PDRLTIDV
+376 PDQLTIDV

-410 AAQPGGSGSSS
+410 TAQPGGSGSSTS
-421 GGTGSSGGS
+421 TGGS
-430 ATGSSGGLAE
+430 TTSGGGLAD
-440 TGAEDEGGLQA
+440 TGAEDEGGIKA

-476 GGGTR
+476 GTR